1 MPTTSR
7 RKSTHLSKASTS
19 LTNNIQESPEQYSF
33 FQAVRLLERA
43 LKTSEQKQNSNER
56 DMSYGNPVAR
66 FVPPSSEAIRFATSQ
81 ALRFTESELDKIKQK
96 KITASGVPRFQ
107 WQMTVNFM
115 GLTGSHG
122 VLPYHYTEL
131 ILKRLKIKDE
141 SFADFLDLFNHRTIS
156 LFYQA
161 GSKYNLPLEYER
173 KKLNPPSFSSRD
185 CQTQVLLSLIGLGTN
200 NLTGQQYT
208 SDESLIFYSGL
219 LSQQLRTASGLKQIL
234 RSHFDIPVKIEEFVG
249 QWQELIDD
257 VRSKLPCQRL
267 PLGQNNQLGK
277 TTILGKKGWFAQGK
291 IRIILGPLSKKQA
304 QKFAPDTKA
313 LYAMNE
319 IVQFY
324 LGMEYEYEFIV
335 RITRSDSL
343 DKAQLNPKQP
353 PIMGWN
359 TWVVSKAKQE
369 YKKNETLDIS
379 VSSKQF
385 N

>member
-7 RKSTHLSKASTS
+7 RKSTALTKSTS
-19 LTNNIQESPEQYSF
+19 LIKSIQESPEQYSF
-33 FQAVRLLERA
+33 FQAVRVLERA
-43 LKTSEQKQNSNER
+43 LKSDGPTQASGER

-66 FVPPSSEAIRFATSQ
+66 FVPPYSEAIRFATNQS
-81 ALRFTESELDKIKQK
+81 LRFTPSEIAKVTK
-96 KITASGVPRFQ
+96 KKTAASDSAKFQ
-107 WQMTVNFM
+107 WHVSVNFM
-115 GLTGSHG
+115 GLTGSQG

-141 SFADFLDLFNHRTIS
+141 SLAKFLDLFNHRTIS
-156 LFYQA
+156 LFYQSA
-161 GSKYNLPLEYER
+161 SKYNLPIEYER

-185 CQTQVLLSLIGLGTN
+185 AQTQVLLSLIGLGTQK
-200 NLTGQQYT
+200 LTERQYT

-219 LSQQLRTASGLKQIL
+219 LSQKLRTASGLKQIL
-234 RSHFDIPVKIEEFVG
+234 RRHFDIPVQIEEFVG

-257 VRSKLPCQRL
+257 VRSKLPSLQL
-267 PLGQNNQLGK
+267 PLGQNSQLGK
-277 TTILGKKGWFAQGK
+277 TTILGKRGWFAQGK

-319 IVQFY
+319 IVKFY
-324 LGMEYEYEFIV
+324 LGMEQEYDFIV

-343 DKAQLNPKQP
+343 DKAQLDPKKP

-359 TWVVSKAKQE
+359 TWVVSKSKQE
-369 YKKNETLDIS
+369 YKQNETLDIS

-385 N
+385 Q

>member
-1 MPTTSR
+1 MKT
-7 RKSTHLSKASTS
+7 TS
-19 LTNNIQESPEQYSF
+19 LTKSIQESPEKYSF

-43 LKTSEQKQNSNER
+43 LKSNNQELNSSER

-66 FVPPSSEAIRFATSQ
+66 FVPPGSEAIRFATSQ
-81 ALRFTESELDKIKQK
+81 TLKFTASDLAKVTKK
-96 KITASGVPRFQ
+96 KISHSVVPRIQ
-107 WQMTVNFM
+107 WKVAVNFM
-115 GLTGSHG
+115 GLTGAQG

-141 SFADFLDLFNHRTIS
+141 SFAKFLDLFNHRLIS
-156 LFYQA
+156 LFYQS
-161 GSKYNLPLEYER
+161 GTKYNLPIEYER
-173 KKLNPPSFSSRD
+173 KKLNPPSFSTRD
-185 CQTQVLLSLIGLGTN
+185 SQTQVLLSLIGLGTDK
-200 NLTGQQYT
+200 LTNRQYT

-219 LSQQLRTASGLKQIL
+219 LSQQLRTASGLAQIL
-234 RSHFDIPVKIEEFVG
+234 RSHFDIPVQIEEFVG

-257 VRSKLPCQRL
+257 VRSKLPSQQL
-267 PLGQNNQLGK
+267 PLGQNSQLGK
-277 TTILGKKGWFAQGK
+277 TTILGRRGWFAQGK

-324 LGMEYEYEFIV
+324 LGMEHEYDFIV
-335 RITRSDSL
+335 RIIRSDSL
-343 DKAQLNPKQP
+343 DKAQLDPKNP

-359 TWVVSKAKQE
+359 TWVVSKSKQE
-369 YKKNETLDIS
+369 YKENETLDIS

-385 N
+385 Q